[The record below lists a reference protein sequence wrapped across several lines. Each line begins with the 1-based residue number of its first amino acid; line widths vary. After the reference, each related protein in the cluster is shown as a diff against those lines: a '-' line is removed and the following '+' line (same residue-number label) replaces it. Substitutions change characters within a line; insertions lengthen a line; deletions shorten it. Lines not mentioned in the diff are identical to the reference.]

1 MKKSFVP
8 GLLVLSIGL
17 VGCGGGEAVD
27 ATGSAPA
34 PVVKK
39 LDFKPSASAG
49 VPVGIDAQVDV
60 KKLMAMNAQPGR
72 RDPFALL
79 PAEIEFEKSQR
90 SAYFVDTTGGFSF
103 RYTPPPEVDDRPV
116 VEPQPF
122 RRLAGII
129 IGDAIS
135 ALIDMGDGQGFQIVR
150 PGSKLGEWTVVSI
163 DEEKAVLTRA
173 GNKLPKAVEVFL
185 AEPQAGAGGGGG
197 GNQGGGAAGGG
208 QGQGGSG
215 DIPGGGR
222 GRGGRGGGR
231 PGDDL

>member
-1 MKKSFVP
+1 MITMKTVLVT
-8 GLLVLSIGL
+8 GLLVLSFATI
-17 VGCGGGEAVD
+17 GCGGGESVD

-49 VPVGIDAQVDV
+49 IPVGIDAQVDV

-90 SAYFVDTTGGFSF
+90 AAYFVDTTGGFSF

-116 VEPQPF
+116 MEPQPF

-150 PGSKLGEWTVVSI
+150 PGSKIGEWTVVSI
-163 DEEKAVLTRA
+163 DEEKAVLTRT
-173 GNKLPKAVEVFL
+173 GNKLPKSVEVYL
-185 AEPQAGAGGGGG
+185 AEPQSGAGG
-197 GNQGGGAAGGG
+197 GNQGGAGGNE
-208 QGQGGSG
+208 GGSG
-215 DIPGGGR
+215 EQPQGGNPR
-222 GRGGRGGGR
+222 GNPRGGRGGGR
-231 PGDDL
+231 SGDDL

>member
-1 MKKSFVP
+1 MKKVLVP
-8 GLLVLSIGL
+8 SSLILALGLL
-17 VGCGGGEAVD
+17 GCGGGESVD

-49 VPVGIDAQVDV
+49 IPVAIDPKVDV
-60 KKLMAMNAQPGR
+60 RKLMAMNAQPGR

-79 PAEIEFEKSQR
+79 PAEIEFEKAQR

-103 RYTPPPEVDDRPV
+103 RYTPPPEVDDRPIM
-116 VEPQPF
+116 EPQPF

-129 IGDAIS
+129 IGDAVS
-135 ALIDMGDGQGFQIVR
+135 ALIDMGDGQGFQIAR

-163 DEEKAVLTRA
+163 DEEKAVLTRP
-173 GNKLPKAVEVFL
+173 GNKLPKSIEVYL
-185 AEPQAGAGGGGG
+185 AEPQAGGGTGGAGQG
-197 GNQGGGAAGGG
+197 GNQGSGDLP
-208 QGQGGSG
+208 QGGNPRG
-215 DIPGGGR
+215 NPRGGR
-222 GRGGRGGGR
+222 GAGGGR